1 VSSAEHPL
9 HRSYLYA
16 PGSAPRVLRKALAA
30 GPDAVVFDLEDAVA
44 PDAKDDARREVVRV
58 LDEVAAGEAGA
69 RPDVHVRINRDADGY
84 HAGDLQAVVRPAL
97 DALRLPKAESAEMVA
112 ALAEQVSALEVE
124 RGLPPGRI
132 GLYLVVES
140 ALGAVRLAD
149 LATADRRVQRLV
161 IGGQDLLADIGA
173 EGDDE
178 LATLHV
184 RSEMVLHSRAAGIG
198 PPIDGVFPS
207 LDDEDGLR
215 ASSLRGRSLGFFGRS
230 VLHPRQL
237 AVVHDVFTPSDED
250 LAYARRLVSALEA
263 AETSGSGA
271 LQVDGEF
278 VDLAIARRAQALLA
292 RRRSA

>member
-58 LDEVAAGEAGA
+58 LDEVAAGGSAG
-69 RPDVHVRINRDADGY
+69 PDVHVRINRDGDGY
-84 HAGDLQAVVRPAL
+84 HAADLDAAVRPGL
-97 DALRLPKAESAEMVA
+97 EALRLPKAESAEMVA
-112 ALAEQVSALEVE
+112 AVGDQLAALEAE
-124 RGLPPGRI
+124 RGIAPGRI
-132 GLYLVVES
+132 GLYLLVES

-149 LATADRRVQRLV
+149 LAAADPRVQRLV
-161 IGGQDLLADIGA
+161 IGGQDLLADLGA
-173 EGDDE
+173 DGDDD

-198 PPIDGVFPS
+198 PPIDGVFPA

-215 ASSLRGRSLGFFGRS
+215 ASSLRARSLGFFGRS

-237 AVVHDVFTPSDED
+237 AVVHDVFTPSDEE
-250 LAYARRLVSALEA
+250 LADARRLVAALDA

-278 VDLAIARRAQALLA
+278 VDLAVARRARALLA
-292 RRRSA
+292 RRRSS

>member
-58 LDEVAAGEAGA
+58 LDEVAAGGSGAG
-69 RPDVHVRINRDADGY
+69 PDVHVRINRDADGY
-84 HAGDLQAVVRPAL
+84 HVGDLHAVVRPGL
-97 DALRLPKAESAEMVA
+97 DALRLPKAESAAMVVAVADEVA
-112 ALAEQVSALEVE
+112 ALEAD
-124 RGLPPGRI
+124 RGIPRGRI
-132 GLYLVVES
+132 GLYLLVES

-149 LATADRRVQRLV
+149 LAAADPRVQRLA
-161 IGGQDLLADIGA
+161 IGGQDLLADLGA
-173 EGDDE
+173 DGDDD

-184 RSEMVLHSRAAGIG
+184 RSEMVLRSRAAGIG
-198 PPIDGVFPS
+198 PPIDGVFPA

-215 ASSLRGRSLGFFGRS
+215 ASSLRARSLGFFGRS

-237 AVVHDVFTPSDED
+237 AVVHDVFTPSDEE
-250 LAYARRLVSALEA
+250 LAYARRLVAALEA

-278 VDLAIARRAQALLA
+278 VDLAIARRARALLA
-292 RRRSA
+292 RRRST